1 MDLDCMGY
9 PNHDCFGHRVYLRD
23 IRIVQD
29 DGCELRL
36 HLYGKSKNNLII
48 DSLEKEECK

>member
-1 MDLDCMGY
+1 
-9 PNHDCFGHRVYLRD
+9 
-23 IRIVQD
+23 VQD